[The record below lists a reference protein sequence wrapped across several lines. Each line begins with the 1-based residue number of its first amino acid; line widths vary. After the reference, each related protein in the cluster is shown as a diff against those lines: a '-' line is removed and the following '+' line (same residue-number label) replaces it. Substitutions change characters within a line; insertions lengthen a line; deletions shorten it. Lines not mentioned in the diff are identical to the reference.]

1 MIKRQI
7 FVITIFLSNIAFT
20 TILPA
25 DAIESFRDITITQEQ
40 NEETKNTL
48 HNAAVTHLI
57 DKGLDADVAKERV
70 EAALTHSEL
79 EAELLAKQIVK
90 NEKSSYNDI
99 VEYVAKAALYKRKID
114 LGKTQELTALQ
125 QRSKSI

>member
-1 MIKRQI
+1 MIKTQL

-25 DAIESFRDITITQEQ
+25 DALENFRDVTISQEQ
-40 NEETKNTL
+40 NEETKNSL

-70 EAALTHSEL
+70 GASLAHSEI
-79 EAELLAKQIVK
+79 EAELMAQQIVK
-90 NEKSSYNDI
+90 NEKISYSDI
-99 VEYVAKAALYKRKID
+99 VEYVANAALYKKQVN
-114 LGKTQELTALQ
+114 LSTNEEVQALL
-125 QRSKSI
+125 QRSKNL

>member
-70 EAALTHSEL
+70 EAALIHSEL
-79 EAELLAKQIVK
+79 EAELLAQQIAHTQK
-90 NEKSSYNDI
+90 ISYNDI
-99 VEYVAKAALYKRKID
+99 VEYVANAALYKKQINLSRNEEV
-114 LGKTQELTALQ
+114 QALL
-125 QRSKSI
+125 QRSKSL

>member
-1 MIKRQI
+1 MIKTQL

-90 NEKSSYNDI
+90 NEKISYNDI
-99 VEYVAKAALYKRKID
+99 VKYVANAALYQKRVD
-114 LGKTQELTALQ
+114 LSQTQELAALL
-125 QRSKSI
+125 QRSKSL

>member
-1 MIKRQI
+1 MIKTQL

-25 DAIESFRDITITQEQ
+25 DALENFRDVTISQEQ

-57 DKGLDADVAKERV
+57 DKGLDANVAKERV
-70 EAALTHSEL
+70 GIALAHSEI
-79 EAELLAKQIVK
+79 EAELMAQKIVK
-90 NEKSSYNDI
+90 NEKISYSDI
-99 VEYVAKAALYKRKID
+99 VEYVAKAALYKKQVD
-114 LGKTQELTALQ
+114 LGTSQEITALK
-125 QRSKSI
+125 QRS